1 MSGRAELSA
10 FVLTADPAICTDGD
24 RLREQ
29 PQSDKIAGASS
40 GLSLTLQRRADPVA
54 FADSG
59 GARVFYDD
67 RGSGEPV
74 LLCLPGL
81 WLDHSMFVP
90 LAECL
95 SERHRVLA
103 VDWRGYGKSQ
113 ASGGDFGFAE
123 MLTDVLAV
131 IRSSGARS
139 VIPVA
144 QAHAGWVAVALRQR
158 LGDRVPKIVCV
169 NWNPIFTSGNPLA
182 AVFLGA
188 MEALQDRARWRD
200 AAEQLLTMWLTD
212 APASVTTLVRTEMES
227 LGFDDWARAARAI
240 VTAYARDGE
249 PLQALSRL
257 NPPPPALHVYGHPP
271 APDYLSVQESFA
283 WEHPWFAVQR
293 LAAVSHFPTLEVPD
307 ETARVISEFID

>member
-1 MSGRAELSA
+1 M
-10 FVLTADPAICTDGD
+10 V
-24 RLREQ
+24 
-29 PQSDKIAGASS
+29 
-40 GLSLTLQRRADPVA
+40 

-59 GARVFYDD
+59 GARIFYDD

-90 LAECL
+90 LAERL

-131 IRSSGARS
+131 IGSSGARS
-139 VIPVA
+139 VVPVA
-144 QAHAGWVAVALRQR
+144 QAHGGWVAVALRQR
-158 LGDRVPKIVCV
+158 LGERVPRLVFV
-169 NWNPIFTSGNPLA
+169 NWNPVFTGGNPLA

-188 MEALQDRARWRD
+188 MQALQDRARWRG
-200 AAEQLLTMWLTD
+200 AAEQLLTMWLAG
-212 APASVTTLVRTEMES
+212 APASVTAHVRTEMES

-240 VTAYARDGE
+240 AAAYARDGE

-257 NPPPPALHVYGHPP
+257 NPPPPALHVYGQPS
-271 APDYLSVQESFA
+271 APEYLSVQESFA
-283 WEHPWFAVQR
+283 REHPWFAVQR

-307 ETARVISEFID
+307 QTAHVISEFID